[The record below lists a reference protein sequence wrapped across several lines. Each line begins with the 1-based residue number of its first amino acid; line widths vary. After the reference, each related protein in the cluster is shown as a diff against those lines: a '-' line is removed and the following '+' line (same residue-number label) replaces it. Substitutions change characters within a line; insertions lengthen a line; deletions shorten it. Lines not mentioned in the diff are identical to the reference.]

1 MSAVGM
7 CFHVWWTETSVRCTS
22 LLKLSS
28 PRLCLVSN
36 QSASPS
42 QIVSHPS
49 DVCSLQAGSTSCSSV
64 SLWTSSS
71 LSWPNL
77 ASSTHSPFTYSIE
90 LNIMNPLLRNNREKK
105 GAAASCS
112 RRQFL
117 RATVQKSSLVYL
129 CRLKTHVS
137 RLHQFPPPHHPQ
149 PCGVR
154 IQHDYNM
161 LQLFPQINVTLI
173 LSGDLVLRKNSFLFC
188 FIVHDTPWKQDGVT
202 QRFYQIRISLK
213 HWKMQT
219 NVLEKSKWVIT
230 LYRLRTTV
238 DLFTAFL

>member
-1 MSAVGM
+1 MLLIISQRLQEHQKLPAVSDDKHKIPADNRRAATVHIFAQLIVKFPADKPTNTNSSNHHMSAVGM

-90 LNIMNPLLRNNREKK
+90 LNIMNPLLRNNRKK
-105 GAAASCS
+105 RSRCILLQAAVPSCHS
-112 RRQFL
+112 AEILPRL
-117 RATVQKSSLVYL
+117 SL
-129 CRLKTHVS
+129 
-137 RLHQFPPPHHPQ
+137 
-149 PCGVR
+149 
-154 IQHDYNM
+154 
-161 LQLFPQINVTLI
+161 
-173 LSGDLVLRKNSFLFC
+173 
-188 FIVHDTPWKQDGVT
+188 
-202 QRFYQIRISLK
+202 
-213 HWKMQT
+213 
-219 NVLEKSKWVIT
+219 
-230 LYRLRTTV
+230 
-238 DLFTAFL
+238 